1 MHPLPGW
8 NVPSKVEKP
17 TTPEW
22 WTIMPRHLRLA
33 SLLAALALVGTA
45 CAGDDGSP
53 TSQVAAETATTAAAR
68 ATTTTSAPP
77 ATTTIPTAT
86 TTSISEAVLAQ
97 ISDEAL
103 RDIPYA
109 EDSPKQVL
117 DVYLPATGDGPYPT
131 ILAIHGG
138 GFNTYSKDLYRVIG
152 PWYAANGYAFVTF
165 NYRLTTTD
173 SYPAQIEDSF
183 CALAWLH
190 ANADEYGFDPDRVMV
205 TGGSSGGYMAAMV
218 GTVDD
223 TDLYLEDCPNT
234 YPADETPQAVVILY
248 GFYDFTTVDDYK
260 LGDVVGY
267 MKDFWGADYEDI
279 PVERLKEMSPI
290 AQIDGSEPPFILLHG
305 TADKIVP
312 SVMSERFAAALEQA
326 GVDVE
331 LVLLPDVGH
340 AFMGDM
346 TADETTLALAAIHEF
361 LERTLNP

>member
-1 MHPLPGW
+1 
-8 NVPSKVEKP
+8 
-17 TTPEW
+17 
-22 WTIMPRHLRLA
+22 MPRYLRHA

-86 TTSISEAVLAQ
+86 TTSIPEAILAQ

-117 DVYLPATGDGPYPT
+117 DVYLPTTGDGPYPT

-138 GFNTYSKDLYRVIG
+138 GFYANSKDTYRQIG
-152 PWYAANGYAFVTF
+152 PWYAANGYAFVAT

-173 SYPAQIEDSF
+173 SYPAQVEDSF

-190 ANADEYGFDPDRVMV
+190 DNAPEYGFDSEQVIV
-205 TGGSSGGYMAAMV
+205 TGGSAGGYLAAMV

-223 TDLYLEDCPNT
+223 PSIYLEDCPNE
-234 YPADETPQAVVILY
+234 YPSTNALQGVVIYY
-248 GFYDFTTVDDYK
+248 GMYDFTDIDDFTAGEIHGSLK
-260 LGDVVGY
+260 R
-267 MKDFWGADYEDI
+267 FWGAAYEDI
-279 PVERLKEMSPI
+279 PAERIEEMSPI
-290 AQIDGSEPPFILLHG
+290 AQIDGSEPPFIILHG
-305 TADKIVP
+305 TADKSIP
-312 SVMSERFAAALEQA
+312 SVKSERFATALDLA
-326 GVDVE
+326 GFDVE
-331 LVLLPDVGH
+331 LVLLPEVGH
-340 AFMGDM
+340 AFELKPLTGPEM
-346 TADETTLALAAIHEF
+346 TLALNAVDEF
-361 LERTLNP
+361 LDRTLGP

>member
-1 MHPLPGW
+1 
-8 NVPSKVEKP
+8 
-17 TTPEW
+17 
-22 WTIMPRHLRLA
+22 MPRYLRHA

-86 TTSISEAVLAQ
+86 TTSIPEAILAQ

-117 DVYLPATGDGPYPT
+117 DVYLPTTGDGPYPT

-138 GFNTYSKDLYRVIG
+138 GFYANSKDTYRQIG
-152 PWYAANGYAFVTF
+152 PWYAANGYAFVAT

-173 SYPAQIEDSF
+173 SYPAQVEDSF

-190 ANADEYGFDPDRVMV
+190 DNAPEYGFDSEQVIV
-205 TGGSSGGYMAAMV
+205 TGGDAGGYLAAMV

-223 TDLYLEDCPNT
+223 PSIYLEDCPNE
-234 YPADETPQAVVILY
+234 YPSTNALQGVVIYY
-248 GFYDFTTVDDYK
+248 GMYDFTDIDDFTAEIHVSLK
-260 LGDVVGY
+260 W
-267 MKDFWGADYEDI
+267 FWGAAYEDI
-279 PVERLKEMSPI
+279 PAERIEEMSPI
-290 AQIDGSEPPFILLHG
+290 AQIDGSEPPFIILHG
-305 TADKIVP
+305 TADKSIP
-312 SVMSERFAAALEQA
+312 SVKSERFATALDLA

-331 LVLLPDVGH
+331 LVLLPEVGH
-340 AFMGDM
+340 AFELKPLTGPEM
-346 TADETTLALAAIHEF
+346 TLALNAVDEF
-361 LERTLNP
+361 LDRTLGP